1 MIKQDLKAYTVPEEF
16 LEKIVSNGPYDL
28 IVGIPSYNNADTI
41 RYVAEIADK
50 GLQKY
55 FSSLKSCIIN
65 SDGGS
70 SDNTREVF
78 LSSQTFSDLYT
89 FVYNGISGKGTAMR
103 SIFEIAHLVNAKAVV
118 FLDSD
123 LRSVEPFW
131 IERLLK
137 PILDGK
143 TSYVAPYYIRH
154 KYDGTITNSICY
166 PLTTIL
172 YGQKIRQPIGGDFGV
187 GREMIDIYV
196 KKPLEIWNSDIS
208 KFGID
213 IWMTTT
219 AINES
224 FFPVYQASLGAKIH
238 DVKDPGKHLGNMFR
252 EVVGTLFNLMDFYKD
267 KWMNVMKIV
276 DAPIF
281 GEILQITPEAITVD
295 IENLLKKCK
304 NGIIEKQESVLKI
317 FSNDLSEKLIK
328 VANLDGR
335 VNEDLWISVIFELSK
350 KYKEYKDELIGV
362 LVPIYF
368 GKTADFVI
376 KTEDMTM
383 EEAEK
388 EIEKLLGKFFER
400 KGELIDLWRKL
411 N

>member
-1 MIKQDLKAYTVPEEF
+1 MIKEGLKVYTVPEEV
-16 LEKIVSNGPYDL
+16 LEKISNNGPYDL
-28 IVGIPSYNNADTI
+28 IVGIPSFNNEDTI
-41 RYVAEIADK
+41 RYVTEIADK

-55 FSSLKSCIIN
+55 FPEMKSCIIN

-70 SDNTREVF
+70 NDKTRENF
-78 LSSQTFSDLYT
+78 MSSNTLSDLYT
-89 FVYNGISGKGTAMR
+89 FVYKGISGKGTAMR
-103 SIFEIAHLVNAKAVV
+103 SIFEIAHVVGAKAVV

-137 PILDGK
+137 PILEGK
-143 TSYVAPYYIRH
+143 TSYVTPYYIRH

-166 PLTTIL
+166 PLTTVL

-187 GREMIDIYV
+187 GKEMIDIYV
-196 KKPLEIWNSDIS
+196 KKPIEIWDSDIS

-224 FFPVYQASLGAKIH
+224 LLPVYQASLGAKIH

-252 EVVGTLFNLMDFYKD
+252 EVVGTLFNLMDVYKEN
-267 KWMNVMKIV
+267 WMNINEIN
-276 DAPIF
+276 DAPIY
-281 GEILQITPEAITVD
+281 GEILKITPEPINVD
-295 IENLLKKCK
+295 VENLLNKCK
-304 NGIIEKQESVLKI
+304 NGIIEKQESILKI
-317 FSNDLSEKLIK
+317 FSKDLAERLLE
-328 VANLDGR
+328 VANNSGR
-335 VNEDLWISVIFELSK
+335 INEDLWISVIFELSR
-350 KYKEYKDELIGV
+350 KYKEYKYELIEV

-376 KTEDMTM
+376 KTENMDM

-388 EIEKLLGKFFER
+388 EIEKLLERFFER
-400 KGELIDLWRKL
+400 KGELIEIWKK
-411 N
+411 

>member
-137 PILDGK
+137 PILEGK

-196 KKPLEIWNSDIS
+196 KKPLEIWDSDIS

-224 FFPVYQASLGAKIH
+224 FFSVYQASLGAKIH

-317 FSNDLSEKLIK
+317 FSNDLSEKLIE

-335 VNEDLWISVIFELSK
+335 INEDLWISVIFELSK

>member
-16 LEKIVSNGPYDL
+16 LEKIVSNGSYDL

>member
-196 KKPLEIWNSDIS
+196 KKPLEIWDSDIS

-281 GEILQITPEAITVD
+281 GEILKISPEPITVD

-317 FSNDLSEKLIK
+317 FSNELSEKLFE
-328 VANLDGR
+328 VAKLDGR
-335 VNEDLWISVIFELSK
+335 VNEDLWVSVIFELSK
-350 KYKEYKDELIGV
+350 KYKEFKNELIEV

-376 KTEDMTM
+376 KTENMTT

-388 EIEKLLGKFFER
+388 EIEKLLNKFFER
-400 KGELIDLWRKL
+400 KGELVELWRKS

>member
-196 KKPLEIWNSDIS
+196 KKPLEIWDSDIS

-328 VANLDGR
+328 VADLDGR

>member
-196 KKPLEIWNSDIS
+196 KKPLEIWDSDIS

>member
-1 MIKQDLKAYTVPEEF
+1 MIKQDLKVCTVPEEV
-16 LEKIVSNGPYDL
+16 LESIASNGPYDL

-41 RYVAEIADK
+41 RYVAETADK

-55 FSSLKSCIIN
+55 FSSMKSCIIN

-78 LSSQTFSDLYT
+78 LSSQTSSDLYT
-89 FVYNGISGKGTAMR
+89 FVYDGISGKGTAMR

-143 TSYVAPYYIRH
+143 TSYVIPYYIRH

-187 GREMIDIYV
+187 GQEMIDIYV
-196 KKPLEIWNSDIS
+196 KKPVEIWESDIS

-224 FFPVYQASLGAKIH
+224 FLPVYQASLGAKIH

-252 EVVGTLFNLMDFYKD
+252 EVVGTLFNLMEVYKEN
-267 KWMNVMKIV
+267 WMNVKEIV

-281 GEILQITPEAITVD
+281 GEIIKISPEPITVD
-295 IENLLKKCK
+295 VENLMNKCK

-317 FSNDLSEKLIK
+317 FSNELSEKLFE
-328 VANLDGR
+328 VAKLDGR
-335 VNEDLWISVIFELSK
+335 INEDLWVSVIFELSK
-350 KYKEYKDELIGV
+350 KYKEFKNELIEV

-376 KTEDMTM
+376 KTLDMTT

-388 EIEKLLGKFFER
+388 EIEKLLNKFFER
-400 KGELIDLWRKL
+400 KGELVELWRKS